1 MRKSAI
7 LLGAAA
13 ALSGAVFAAQL
24 YRWVDEKGNVEWR
37 DTPPPSSAPAK
48 KIEQRKVGGGA
59 VPAAELPYSVQQAAR
74 NFPVTLWITDCG
86 DACNKARAHL
96 ERRGVPHTER
106 DPRSDFENF
115 KKLTGSAEVPV
126 VFVGSTRLKGYLEAD
141 WDAALD
147 RAGYP
152 RTALV
157 KPQPKRPAADKGATP
172 DKGAAAPAQPPAA
185 APAQGAGVKL
195 YTTPDCGPN
204 CTNAKELLGA
214 RGVGF
219 QEVEVVEA
227 PQIEEL
233 KRITGDTI
241 VPVLHLG
248 QFWVQGYS
256 SADYERALEK
266 AGYARRQEP

>member
-1 MRKSAI
+1 MKRAAI

-13 ALSGAVFAAQL
+13 ALSGAVAAAQL

-48 KIEQRKVGGGA
+48 KIEQRKVGGGTA
-59 VPAAELPYSVQQAAR
+59 PAAELPYSVQQAAR

-96 ERRGVPHTER
+96 ERRGVPHTEK

-126 VFVGSTRLKGYLEAD
+126 VFVGGTRLKGYLEAD

-157 KPQPKRPAADKGATP
+157 KPQPKRPASDKGAAP
-172 DKGAAAPAQPPAA
+172 DKGAAAPAEVPAA
-185 APAQGAGVKL
+185 PQSAGVKL

-204 CTNAKELLGA
+204 CANAKQLLGA

-219 QEVEVVEA
+219 QEVEVIEP

-233 KRITGDTI
+233 KKITGDTI

-248 QFWVQGYS
+248 QFWLQGYS
-256 SADYERALEK
+256 TADYERALDK
-266 AGYARRQEP
+266 AGYNRQPDQ

>member
-1 MRKSAI
+1 MKRAAI
-7 LLGAAA
+7 LMGVVA
-13 ALSGAVFAAQL
+13 ALSGAALAAQL

-48 KIEQRKVGGGA
+48 KIEQRKIGGGA
-59 VPAAELPYSVQQAAR
+59 VPAAELPYSVQQAAK

-126 VFVGSTRLKGYLEAD
+126 VFVGSTRLKGYLEAE

-157 KPQPKRPAADKGATP
+157 KPQPNRPAADKGAAP
-172 DKGAAAPAQPPAA
+172 DKGAAASPEPPV
-185 APAQGAGVKL
+185 APAQNAGVKL

-204 CTNAKELLGA
+204 CANAKELLSA
-214 RGVGF
+214 RGIGF
-219 QEVEVVEA
+219 QEVEVIDP

-233 KRITGDTI
+233 KKITGDTV

-248 QFWVQGYS
+248 SLWVQGYS

-266 AGYARRQEP
+266 AGYAGRQDQ